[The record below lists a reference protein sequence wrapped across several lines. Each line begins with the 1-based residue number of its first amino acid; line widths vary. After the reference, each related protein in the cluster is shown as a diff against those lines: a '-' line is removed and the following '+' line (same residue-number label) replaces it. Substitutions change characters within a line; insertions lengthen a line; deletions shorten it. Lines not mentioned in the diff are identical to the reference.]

1 MGIIGKLFSNK
12 ELDEF
17 AKGLAQSLAKRY
29 PPSLEAAQAKKISIN
44 RITRVLED
52 VVEKAVD
59 YNRKNPLGIYRKARL
74 GNTFKWEMKELGYS
88 DKFIE
93 VATEALI
100 VNISRKPA
108 AKAGA
113 DGKA

>member
-1 MGIIGKLFSNK
+1 MGIIGKLFSNT

-17 AKGLAQSLAKRY
+17 AKGLAHSLAKRY

-44 RITRVLED
+44 RVTRVLED

-59 YNRKNPLGIYRKARL
+59 YNRKNPLSIFRKARL
-74 GNTFKWEMKELGYS
+74 GNTFKWELKELGYS
-88 DKFIE
+88 EKFIE

-100 VNISRKPA
+100 VNVSRKPA
-108 AKAGA
+108 GKVGTGDKA
-113 DGKA
+113 

>member
-29 PPSLEAAQAKKISIN
+29 PPTLEVAQAKKISIN
-44 RITRVLED
+44 RITKVLED

-93 VATEALI
+93 VATEAVI
-100 VNISRKPA
+100 VSISRKPA
-108 AKAGA
+108 GKAGA
-113 DGKA
+113 DSKA